1 MFFGIHMTGPLRK
14 RTIRDKKFLVSLWG
28 LGHDQELLDRRG
40 QCQDRN
46 GVTHHVGQHR
56 RHMQKK
62 YGLSPNTFYPW
73 CKKFLDSGEA
83 ALSRSPS
90 VRAARVIQKN
100 AMLKTLVGE
109 ITLTNS
115 VLKNIGEEKM
125 MVVQRL
131 IQQDMG

>member
-1 MFFGIHMTGPLRK
+1 
-14 RTIRDKKFLVSLWG
+14 
-28 LGHDQELLDRRG
+28 
-40 QCQDRN
+40 
-46 GVTHHVGQHR
+46 
-56 RHMQKK
+56 MQKK